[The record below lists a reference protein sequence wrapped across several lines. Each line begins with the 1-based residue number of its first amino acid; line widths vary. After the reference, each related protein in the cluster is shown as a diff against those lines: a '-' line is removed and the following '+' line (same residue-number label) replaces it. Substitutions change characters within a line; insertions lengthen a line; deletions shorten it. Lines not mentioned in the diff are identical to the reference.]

1 MTTQQSSLCS
11 VPHYRIMESQIELDE
26 HKILSES
33 QTLLADEN
41 QDNVKSSN
49 DLSVLED
56 AVKILNKIG
65 RTNHARDIQ
74 KVLLLLKEQDETQTE
89 ATSSSATEIEHV
101 S

>member
-1 MTTQQSSLCS
+1 
-11 VPHYRIMESQIELDE
+11 MESEIELDE
-26 HKILSES
+26 HKTLSEN

-41 QDNVKSSN
+41 QGSVKSSN

>member
-1 MTTQQSSLCS
+1 
-11 VPHYRIMESQIELDE
+11 MESEIELDE
-26 HKILSES
+26 HKILSEN
-33 QTLLADEN
+33 QTLLADET

-56 AVKILNKIG
+56 AVNILNKIG
-65 RTNHARDIQ
+65 RTNHAKEIQ
-74 KVLLLLKEQDETQTE
+74 KVLLLLKEQDKAQTE

>member
-1 MTTQQSSLCS
+1 
-11 VPHYRIMESQIELDE
+11 MESEIELDE
-26 HKILSES
+26 HKTLSEN

-65 RTNHARDIQ
+65 RTNNARDIQ

>member
-1 MTTQQSSLCS
+1 
-11 VPHYRIMESQIELDE
+11 MESEIELDE
-26 HKILSES
+26 HETLSEN
-33 QTLLADEN
+33 QTLLEDEN

>member
-1 MTTQQSSLCS
+1 
-11 VPHYRIMESQIELDE
+11 MESEIELDE
-26 HKILSES
+26 HKTLSEN

-65 RTNHARDIQ
+65 RTNHAWDIQ

>member
-1 MTTQQSSLCS
+1 
-11 VPHYRIMESQIELDE
+11 MESEIELDE
-26 HKILSES
+26 HKILSEN
-33 QTLLADEN
+33 QTLLADET

-65 RTNHARDIQ
+65 RTNQAIAKDIQ
-74 KVLLLLKEQDETQTE
+74 KVLLLLKEQDEAQTE

>member
-1 MTTQQSSLCS
+1 
-11 VPHYRIMESQIELDE
+11 MESEIELDE
-26 HKILSES
+26 HKTLSEN

-41 QDNVKSSN
+41 QGSVKSSN

-65 RTNHARDIQ
+65 RTNQAIAKDIQ
-74 KVLLLLKEQDETQTE
+74 KVLLLLKEQDEAQTE

>member
-1 MTTQQSSLCS
+1 
-11 VPHYRIMESQIELDE
+11 MESEIELDE
-26 HKILSES
+26 HKILSED

-56 AVKILNKIG
+56 AVNILNKIG

>member
-1 MTTQQSSLCS
+1 
-11 VPHYRIMESQIELDE
+11 MESEIELDE
-26 HKILSES
+26 HKILSEN
-33 QTLLADEN
+33 QTLLADDET

-56 AVKILNKIG
+56 AVNILNKIG

>member
-1 MTTQQSSLCS
+1 
-11 VPHYRIMESQIELDE
+11 MESEIELDE
-26 HKILSES
+26 HKTLSEN

>member
-1 MTTQQSSLCS
+1 
-11 VPHYRIMESQIELDE
+11 MESEIELDE
-26 HKILSES
+26 HKILSED

-56 AVKILNKIG
+56 TVKILNKIG

-89 ATSSSATEIEHV
+89 AKSSSATEIEHV

>member
-1 MTTQQSSLCS
+1 
-11 VPHYRIMESQIELDE
+11 MESEIELDE
-26 HKILSES
+26 HKILSEN
-33 QTLLADEN
+33 QTLLADET

-65 RTNHARDIQ
+65 RTNQAIAKDIQ
-74 KVLLLLKEQDETQTE
+74 KVLLLLKEQDKAQTE
-89 ATSSSATEIEHV
+89 ATSSSATEIVHV

>member
-1 MTTQQSSLCS
+1 
-11 VPHYRIMESQIELDE
+11 MESEIELDE
-26 HKILSES
+26 HKILSEN

-41 QDNVKSSN
+41 QGSVKSSN

>member
-1 MTTQQSSLCS
+1 
-11 VPHYRIMESQIELDE
+11 MESEIELDE
-26 HKILSES
+26 HKILSEN